1 MARNETRKQTFTNKL
16 SHTFS
21 YHIYKVYTCLRVDC
35 QQILLG
41 AHGSSPMD
49 LPNPWVLSR
58 PVDKL
63 RMLTS
68 EDLIHAASDVLHL
81 AVTNSQMNPCDMM

>member
-1 MARNETRKQTFTNKL
+1 
-16 SHTFS
+16 
-21 YHIYKVYTCLRVDC
+21 
-35 QQILLG
+35 
-41 AHGSSPMD
+41 MD

>member
-1 MARNETRKQTFTNKL
+1 MSAGRFFL
-16 SHTFS
+16 
-21 YHIYKVYTCLRVDC
+21 V
-35 QQILLG
+35 
-41 AHGSSPMD
+41 PMD

-68 EDLIHAASDVLHL
+68 KDLIYAARDVLHL
-81 AVTNSQMNPCDMM
+81 